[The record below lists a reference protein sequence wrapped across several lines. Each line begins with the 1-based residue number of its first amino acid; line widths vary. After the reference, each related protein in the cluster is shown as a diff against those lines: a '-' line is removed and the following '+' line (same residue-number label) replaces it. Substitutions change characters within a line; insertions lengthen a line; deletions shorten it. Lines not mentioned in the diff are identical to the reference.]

1 MQSDLFAPESET
13 LTLAPGAS
21 VLRGFALTEAT
32 ALLAD
37 VADIGARAG
46 FRHLITPGGFRMSV
60 AMTNCGSVG
69 WVSDRTGYRYD
80 RKDPDTGIDWPP
92 MPPSFRRIAVDA
104 AAAAGFAAYTPDVC
118 LINRYEPGARLSLH
132 QDRNELDDEAPI
144 VSLSFGLPAIFLFG
158 GLKRSD
164 RCLRIPLEHGDVVV
178 WGGPSRMRFHGV
190 LPVAEGCH
198 PVVGRRRINLTFRTA
213 LRGRAADKA

>member
-1 MQSDLFAPESET
+1 MHSDLFALESET

-21 VLRGFALTEAT
+21 VLRGFTLTEST
-32 ALLAD
+32 ALLVG
-37 VADIGARAG
+37 VAEIAKRAA

-60 AMTNCGSVG
+60 GMTNCGSVG

-80 RKDPDTGIDWPP
+80 RKDPDTGLDWPP
-92 MPPSFRRIAVDA
+92 MPSLFRRIAAGA
-104 AAAAGFAAYTPDVC
+104 AAAAGFAGYSPDVC

-158 GLKRSD
+158 RLKRTD
-164 RCLRIPLEHGDVVV
+164 RCLRVLLEHGDVVV

-190 LPVAEGCH
+190 LPVADGCH
-198 PVVGRRRINLTFRTA
+198 PRLGRSRINLTFRTA
-213 LRGRAADKA
+213 L